1 MIKQRRNKYCTSVSV
16 SLRSR
21 LRIRKPVSGT
31 TVLQRP
37 RTVEMCDIDET
48 ISCIVISGTCESDV
62 IVTE

>member
-16 SLRSR
+16 SARSR
-21 LRIRKPVSGT
+21 RKPVSGT

-37 RTVEMCDIDET
+37 RTVRLCDIDET
-48 ISCIVISGTCESDV
+48 TSCIVINDACESDV